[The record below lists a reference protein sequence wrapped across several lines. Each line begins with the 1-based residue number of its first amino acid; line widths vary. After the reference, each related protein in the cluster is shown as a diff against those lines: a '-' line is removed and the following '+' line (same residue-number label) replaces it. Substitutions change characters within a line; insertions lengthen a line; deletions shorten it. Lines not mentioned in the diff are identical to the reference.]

1 MNRIGTHTGIAPRA
15 SLAMGA
21 AGAIIGGTAA
31 AARNIDR
38 VRQGQMTRED
48 AVRDVIKE
56 TGTTGIS
63 TAMAT
68 AAVSAVGVTGIFS
81 LLGFVSVAVG
91 AKYLADKA
99 MSGKAA
105 GERS

>member
-1 MNRIGTHTGIAPRA
+1 MKRIGIHTGIAPRA

-31 AARNIDR
+31 AARNINR
-38 VRQGQMTRED
+38 VKQGQMTREE
-48 AVRDVIKE
+48 AVKDVIKE

-63 TAMAT
+63 TAMAM

-99 MSGKAA
+99 MSGGSAREA
-105 GERS
+105 S